1 MKKSLGKRLI
11 SSVTSGV
18 LAMTYVVPSFIG
30 MQAYAAADGLP
41 VINTPYEQTQW
52 FRNNPLGI
60 AGDFHLFAFDTI
72 ETTNTSAHINGNIAT
87 PNYIIGSNH
96 GQLNT
101 EGTGRIL
108 NVVRDSFVFKEG
120 GDYEADAVKE
130 GSKEFSLGKMSDFFF
145 PENCELY
152 VKKGEYIFG
161 VGYVENEKSK
171 LDYPQDA
178 SPYPY
183 IRIDLPQSDS
193 FFVKLQPGGDYKNSC
208 YLAHTGNNLIDFE
221 SEKKNYENRS
231 AKYAQFDD
239 SYANLKFVENPDYSD
254 DPSNQTPYLGT
265 LTLNENGTNVLNF
278 TADEL
283 DNYRNMKVEN
293 INFKDGQFYGD
304 QTLVVNIDLK
314 GKSEIIWTPEWTY
327 ESAYDPTYKLV
338 DSEQSALSGT
348 NIIYNFFN
356 ANSEG
361 TKILYNYGEKLEP
374 WGCVLAPD
382 CEVVPN
388 NMSGSIIA
396 NKITLTNQT
405 HMAPFM
411 NPVSENTSIKVSAK
425 KTWSDGEDKHEDDEI
440 EVTLY
445 RSKKAGL
452 RYVTDEADNIN
463 KFTDFVETV
472 NDEAKTAV
480 PITYEDGGTIKTVNS
495 SVSAQTVTSKFGFGA
510 ETTIFYA
517 DTDEI
522 VSSLPDG
529 TYTFKKGEAEKF
541 VITVADGYVDEISG
555 PGIGFKEYETKTL
568 SADNDWTATW
578 DGLEKSDEDGHTY
591 FYYAI
596 EDDVPDGYKVSYT
609 DNGVS
614 GGNRTIG
621 ITNTGGTPDS
631 KVKFVKYSDVMFANE
646 DSEGVVLTSHAK
658 ELLEGAQFTL
668 TAKDSGGAKLNSGV
682 KSDLDDDMDADVKY
696 SDTAITWTST
706 DKAIEFTGIPDG
718 LYTLT
723 ETAPDGFQPIKAT
736 DIRIDGGKA
745 SVVTADTGASAKST
759 GESNSEITM
768 VDESYAISVKKV
780 DENGKAVQG
789 AYLRLKGTSG
799 ESMKNVKAHDSQ
811 YFTSDGKGWG
821 NKSGSNFHPYK
832 FKGNEIKNISSDGKS
847 FEWYSIGSEV
857 VFTGLP
863 EGTYSV
869 EELTAPAGYV
879 KDTVKT
885 FTVKRT
891 DGVLSA
897 DNDVIEFV
905 NRKETVKI
913 SKGDMGSVIVDN
925 AEFVLTKKDGSALG
939 VLTTDDSSIDLSEK
953 AVKSHDALNNTSGVT
968 IKDLKSGQ
976 KYTIRGNTFRNVTV
990 DGKEVSPSSQ
1000 YTYEYSGAVL
1010 GTSLE
1015 LKGIYSGTYTI
1026 EFEDGNIFTLSVEE
1040 GDLVPTV
1047 SYEKVLKLT
1056 DSGKALE
1063 FTGGSID
1070 IIGLDN
1076 DDYILKETASPNGYT
1091 KVESEFGFTVK
1102 DGKVTVTDA
1111 KTTGTYKLSDDGK
1124 QLIILDD
1131 ISKIEISKFYDKEGN
1146 TTPAGTTAG
1155 ADMKLTFKKGS
1166 GKAIPAKKTGDAL
1179 GEGESAEWNSKD
1191 ANPKT
1196 FEGLYDG
1203 EYVLEETKAPQ
1214 GYEKAAAKTFVI
1226 KDGVIVETD
1235 ADKNVVST
1243 RTSENLI
1250 NTKQNTIILDKKAL
1264 GATEIPESAGKVKF
1278 TLTAEDE
1285 DLDLSGVSIN
1295 GGEALGTVTSTE
1307 PFDGNTV
1314 TFTGL
1319 KDGTYTLREDTA
1331 PLGYSVVSDFTFTVK
1346 DGKVTNVSAVTTG
1359 RTYIDEDGHIVV
1371 EDAPTISIDKTDLG
1385 GKMITDGEAE
1395 FTLTAK
1401 DTDGSL
1407 SGVKINDGE
1416 ALGDVKSATF
1426 AGSSTKLEYLKDGKY
1441 SLKEDTAPAGYSTV
1455 SEFTFTIKNGLVT
1468 DVSTVT
1474 DGVTEKSE
1482 DGKKITVKDAPIIN
1496 LDKLALGAEPI
1507 PESAGKATFV
1517 LTAEDEGKTL
1527 EGVKI
1532 NGGDAVASGVKSV
1545 KVDGNNA
1552 KIEYLKDGKY
1562 SLEETVA
1569 PDGYT
1574 TVTKFTFTV
1583 KDGKVTDVST
1593 VTDGKAY
1600 VDDKG
1605 HLVVEDRQTVVT
1617 LDKKALGAEPIPESA
1632 GKATFVL
1639 TAEDE
1644 GKNLDGVVVGEGEKA
1659 QTLTADDKS
1668 VTFDGN
1674 SAKFTGLKDGK
1685 YSLEETVAPDG
1696 YTTVTKFTFTVE
1708 NGKVKD
1714 VSTVTDGKAYV
1725 DEDGHLVVED
1735 KQSTITLDKL
1745 ALGATP
1751 IPESAGKASF
1761 VLQIEEEGK
1770 TLEGVKVNGGTALG
1784 GVTKTEFKG
1793 NNTKFE
1799 GLKDGKYSLEET
1811 AAPEGYT
1818 TVTKFTFTVENGKV
1832 KDVST
1837 VTDGK
1842 AYVDEDG
1849 HLVVEDA
1856 HTGIVIDKLA
1866 LGAAPIPESAG
1877 KATFVLAVEETGKT
1891 LAGVKIDGGET
1902 LGEVTKT
1909 TFTGNNTQFTGLKDG
1924 KYSLEETAAPD
1935 GYTTVTKFT
1944 FTIKDGKVTDV
1955 STVTDGKAYVD
1966 ENGHLVVED
1975 TKNTITL
1982 DKKSLGAEPI
1992 PESAGKATFVLAVEE
2007 TGKTLEGVTVGEG
2020 EKAKTLTA

>member
-18 LAMTYVVPSFIG
+18 LAMTYVVPSFVG
-30 MQAYAAADGLP
+30 MQANAAADGLP
-41 VINTPYEQTQW
+41 VINTPYEETQW

-72 ETTNTSAHINGNIAT
+72 ETTNDSSHINGNIAT
-87 PNYIIGSNH
+87 PNYIVGSNH

-108 NVVRDSFVFKEG
+108 NVVRDSFTFKEG
-120 GDYEADAVKE
+120 GGYEEKAKQE

-152 VKKGEYIFG
+152 VSKGEYIFG
-161 VGYVENEKSK
+161 VGYIVNDKSTFE
-171 LDYPQDA
+171 YPLNA
-178 SPYPY
+178 SGYAY
-183 IRIDLPQSDS
+183 VRVDLPQSDD
-193 FFVKLQPGGDYKNSC
+193 FFVKLQPGGEFKDSC
-208 YLAHTGNNLIDFE
+208 YLAHTGKNLIDFE
-221 SEKKNYENRS
+221 AEKVNYEKRS
-231 AKYAQFDD
+231 ENYSQFSD
-239 SYANLKFVENPDYSD
+239 SYADLKFVENPDYSD
-254 DPSNQTPYLGT
+254 DPENQAPYIGT
-265 LTLNENGTNVLNF
+265 LTLNEEGTNVLNF
-278 TADEL
+278 TADKL
-283 DNYRNMKVEN
+283 ADYSRIKVEG
-293 INFKDGQFYGD
+293 INFKDGQFFGN
-304 QTLVVNIDLK
+304 QTLLVNIDLQ
-314 GKSEIIWTPEWTY
+314 GKSELVWTPEWTY

-338 DSEQSALSGT
+338 NSEESALSGT

-388 NMSGSIIA
+388 NMSGTIIA
-396 NKITLTNQT
+396 DKITLTNQT

-411 NPVSENTSIKVSAK
+411 NPVSENQKIKVSAK

-440 EVTLY
+440 DVILY

-452 RYVTDEADNIN
+452 RYVTDEASTLN
-463 KFTDFVETV
+463 KYIDFIETV
-472 NDEAKTAV
+472 NEAGKTTS
-480 PITYEDGGTIKTVNS
+480 PLTYQEGSALKSVNS
-495 SVSAQTVTSKFGFGA
+495 DLSAQTVTSRFGFGE
-510 ETTIFYA
+510 ETVIFTA
-517 DTDEI
+517 DTDE
-522 VSSLPDG
+522 VLSKLPDG
-529 TYTFKKGEAEKF
+529 TYTFKKGNDTKYE
-541 VITVADGYVDEISG
+541 ITVDGGFISDISG
-555 PGIGFKEYETKTL
+555 PALGYKEYETKTL
-568 SADNDWTATW
+568 SSDNDWTATW
-578 DGLEKSDEDGHTY
+578 DDLDKNDPDGHTY

-614 GGNRTIG
+614 GGNRVIG
-621 ITNTGGTPDS
+621 ILNTGGTAAS
-631 KVKFVKYSDVMFANE
+631 KVKFLKYSDVVNA
-646 DSEGVVLTSHAK
+646 SEGEDGNVTTAHAK
-658 ELLEGAQFTL
+658 EFLAGAEFKL
-668 TAKDSGGAKLNSGV
+668 TAKDTEGAKLNSGV
-682 KSDLDDDMDADVKY
+682 KSDQDSNADSKVKY
-696 SDTAITWTST
+696 SDSYITWTST
-706 DKAIEFTGIPDG
+706 DKAIEFEGLPNG

-723 ETAPDGFQPIKAT
+723 EVAPAGFQPIKAT
-736 DIRIDGGKA
+736 DIRIDDGKA
-745 SVVTADTGASAKST
+745 SVVTADTGAVAKST
-759 GESNSEITM
+759 GDKSTEISMT
-768 VDESYAISVKKV
+768 DEAYAVSVKKV
-780 DENGKAVQG
+780 DGNGKAVQG

-811 YFTSDGKGWG
+811 YFTSDGKGWSS
-821 NKSGSNFHPYK
+821 KSGSSFYPYK
-832 FKGNEIKNISSDGKS
+832 FKGNEIENLASDGKS

-857 VFTGLP
+857 VFTGLA
-863 EGTYSV
+863 EGTYTV

-891 DGVLSA
+891 DGILSA
-897 DNDVIEFV
+897 DKDVIEFV
-905 NRKETVKI
+905 NNKDTVKI

-939 VLTTDDSSIDLSEK
+939 VLTTGDDSVDLSSK
-953 AVKSHDALNNTSGVT
+953 VSKSHDALNNTSGVT
-968 IKDLKSGQ
+968 IKELKAGQ
-976 KYTIRGNTFRNVTV
+976 KYTVRGNTFKNVTV
-990 DGKEVSPSSQ
+990 DGKAASSSSKN
-1000 YTYEYSGAVL
+1000 TYEYKGTVS

-1015 LKGIYSGTYTI
+1015 IKGISSGTYTI
-1026 EFEDGNIFTLSVEE
+1026 EFEDGNIFTVDVDETE
-1040 GDLVPTV
+1040 LVPEV
-1047 SYEKVLKLT
+1047 SHEKVLKLT
-1056 DSGKALE
+1056 NDGKACE

-1111 KTTGTYKLSDDGK
+1111 KTTGKYKLSDDGK

-1131 ISKIEISKFYDKEGN
+1131 ISKIEISKFFDTEGN
-1146 TTPAGTTAG
+1146 KTPAGTTAG

-1166 GKAIPAKKTGDAL
+1166 GKTIPAKKTGDAL

-1214 GYEKAAAKTFVI
+1214 GYEKEAAKTFVI

-1243 RTSENLI
+1243 RTSESLL

-1346 DGKVTNVSAVTTG
+1346 GGKVTNVSAVTTG

-1407 SGVKINDGE
+1407 SGVKINGGS

-1426 AGSSTKLEYLKDGKY
+1426 AGSSTKLEYLRDGKY
-1441 SLKEDTAPAGYSTV
+1441 SLKEDTAPAGYSTI

-1482 DGKKITVKDAPIIN
+1482 DGKKITVKDAPIIS
-1496 LDKLALGAEPI
+1496 LDKLALGAEPV

-1517 LTAEDEGKTL
+1517 LTAEDEDNTL
-1527 EGVKI
+1527 EGVKV
-1532 NGGDAVASGVKSV
+1532 NGGDATAKGTKSV
-1545 KVDGNNA
+1545 KIDGNNA
-1552 KIEYLKDGKY
+1552 KLEYLKDGKY

-1639 TAEDE
+1639 AAEDE
-1644 GKNLDGVVVGEGEKA
+1644 GKNLEGVVVGEGSKA

-1668 VTFDGN
+1668 VTFEGN

-1696 YTTVTKFTFTVE
+1696 FTTVTKFTFTVE
-1708 NGKVKD
+1708 NGKVKN

-1735 KQSTITLDKL
+1735 NKSTITLDKKS
-1745 ALGATP
+1745 LGAAP

-1761 VLQIEEEGK
+1761 VLAVEEEGK

-1784 GVTKTEFKG
+1784 AVTKTEFKG

-1832 KDVST
+1832 KNVST

-1856 HTGIVIDKLA
+1856 QSGIVIDKKS
-1866 LGAAPIPESAG
+1866 LGAEPIPESAG
-1877 KATFVLAVEETGKT
+1877 KATFVLAVEEEGKT
-1891 LAGVKIDGGET
+1891 LAGVKIDGGT
-1902 LGEVTKT
+1902 ALGEVTKT
-1909 TFTGNNTQFTGLKDG
+1909 TFTGNSNQFTGLKDG

-1966 ENGHLVVED
+1966 EDGHLVVED

-1982 DKKSLGAEPI
+1982 DKKS
-1992 PESAGKATFVLAVEE
+1992 
-2007 TGKTLEGVTVGEG
+2007 
-2020 EKAKTLTA
+2020 